1 MKLHNFKN
9 TKLVSSIGILLPLI
23 ISIILI
29 FLDFESRGISLIY
42 VITMIFFYLHIIL
55 TPIIIS
61 SSDDK
66 DSFFI
71 FIFNTKIVYTKY
83 GNYFLRK
90 ELTDGVYECSLYVN
104 KYWLFLSKVSDSS
117 FVFTGDIS
125 ELNSYINKDLDR
137 YLSDI
142 RKKKVMSDDIRS
154 KINNWDGATCIQS
167 KREKSI
173 NDIL

>member
-1 MKLHNFKN
+1 
-9 TKLVSSIGILLPLI
+9 
-23 ISIILI
+23 
-29 FLDFESRGISLIY
+29 
-42 VITMIFFYLHIIL
+42 MIFFYLYIIL
-55 TPIIIS
+55 TPIINS
-61 SSDDK
+61 SSYGK
-66 DSFFI
+66 DSPFI

-90 ELTDGVYECSLYVN
+90 ELTDGVYKCSLYVN